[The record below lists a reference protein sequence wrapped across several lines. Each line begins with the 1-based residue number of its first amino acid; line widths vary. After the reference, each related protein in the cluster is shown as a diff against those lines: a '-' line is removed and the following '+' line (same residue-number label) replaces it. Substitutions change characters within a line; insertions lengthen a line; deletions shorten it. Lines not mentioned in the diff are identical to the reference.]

1 MGAPFV
7 GPYRILG
14 FADEKGGGP
23 LDGVLSAEPLQP
35 IGCNDSARHIW
46 VSESHQIGTCRHI
59 SKAGIGRSSDC
70 RATGRNRALG
80 ATGRGSDYSSNGR
93 ASSDGAEGGV
103 SGGRKLKR
111 LGSTLISNLLNTLL
125 ILTNKKP
132 AKYIYSKKLF
142 FTEVRN
148 RHVLFDARQNSG

>member
-1 MGAPFV
+1 M
-7 GPYRILG
+7 
-14 FADEKGGGP
+14 
-23 LDGVLSAEPLQP
+23 QP

-70 RATGRNRALG
+70 RATGRNRASG

-111 LGSTLISNLLNTLL
+111 LGSTAEGGGEYARHNDGGGGRCHIMATGA
-125 ILTNKKP
+125 IH
-132 AKYIYSKKLF
+132 
-142 FTEVRN
+142 VRGG
-148 RHVLFDARQNSG
+148 RSGGIMGWK

>member
-1 MGAPFV
+1 M
-7 GPYRILG
+7 
-14 FADEKGGGP
+14 
-23 LDGVLSAEPLQP
+23 QP

-70 RATGRNRALG
+70 RATGRNRASG

-111 LGSTLISNLLNTLL
+111 MGSTVGVGVEY
-125 ILTNKKP
+125 
-132 AKYIYSKKLF
+132 A
-142 FTEVRN
+142 
-148 RHVLFDARQNSG
+148 RHNDGGEGEMSHYTTGALRGGRSGGIMGWK